1 MHEQPDQHLIEC
13 ADYIE
18 QLAFQLA
25 RIARAKEL
33 IQVATLL
40 EMAALEAKTAAEN
53 LHAAKR
59 SQSNARLPPVSRDRP
74 NHVHGI

>member
-1 MHEQPDQHLIEC
+1 MHEQPDQHLTEC

-25 RIARAKEL
+25 RIARAKDL

-40 EMAALEAKTAAEN
+40 EMAAIEAKTAAEN
-53 LHAAKR
+53 LQAGNR
-59 SQSNARLPPVSRDRP
+59 SQSSGRRPHVSRDRP